1 MNKISYRLF
10 LFTLKAIP
18 YVIALFYILFTVGC
32 YFGIELNVIG
42 YIASCSVLTWL
53 FLYISSFVFKF
64 CIYHRLPLYYILL
77 NDLINTVDVYI
88 HLPISTYSFFLLY
101 IWLTGVFILLYIYL
115 RVKNYA
121 RLCKR

>member
-121 RLCKR
+121 RICKR